1 MSRSLIKPS
10 PEFEASYGEYIRE
23 LGDEERYPF
32 PLDFD
37 HSDFRSLVD
46 RLKEIEAGRNLP
58 EGYVS
63 SSTFWLVEGREIIGV
78 SNLRHTLNRGIR
90 MCGGHIGLG
99 VRPSQRGRGL
109 GVELMRLTIQEAR
122 KRGIEEVH
130 IHCYKSNAASARIIE
145 ANGGVLHS
153 EIKDGASVKI
163 VQRFVVQTP
172 NKGFNRMSERAGPA
186 TPDNDQCITNAIRE

>member
-1 MSRSLIKPS
+1 MSRSLINPS
-10 PEFEASYGEYIRE
+10 LEFEASYGEYIRE

-37 HSDFRSLVD
+37 HSDFSSLLD
-46 RLKEIEAGRNLP
+46 RLQEIEAGRNLP

-63 SSTFWLVEGREIIGV
+63 SSTFWLVEGSEIIGV
-78 SNLRHTLNRGIR
+78 SNLRHTLNREIR
-90 MCGGHIGLG
+90 RCGGHIGLG

-130 IHCYKSNAASARIIE
+130 VHCYKSNKASARIIE
-145 ANGGVLHS
+145 SNGGVLHS
-153 EIKDGASVKI
+153 EIKEGASAKI

-172 NKGFNRMSERAGPA
+172 DKGFSRTPERAGP
-186 TPDNDQCITNAIRE
+186 TKPDELSGSAG